1 MSIRGR
7 LTASHFILT
16 LVVVLLIGLV
26 SLGGLRRLILT
37 SASKTL
43 TAQAVQVAEVIDRR
57 WTVLRGD
64 RQLGTAAERVAGL
77 GTQALAK
84 LVSQLTAAD
93 FAVLD
98 PSGRIL
104 FSSERLGRFSG
115 SAFRSAVV
123 DQALTQGK
131 AGSATLRDLLGRLSV
146 VAAAPVTG
154 APGDIGA
161 VALVRP
167 VGEVT
172 QTTRRYLVLI
182 IESLLIGLALS
193 LLASFLLARGL
204 MRPLLALEAAA
215 TRVAAGD
222 FGQRVPVES
231 DDELGQVALS
241 FNAMSERLGALQR
254 ERQELYA
261 SVSHEL
267 RTPVTSIKG
276 FAQALDD
283 NVGSPE
289 DKRRHVAIILE
300 EASRLERLVNDLFQL
315 ARLEAGQ
322 VSFEWQMVDL
332 AALAAGAVDK
342 YRPQAARSGVRLDL
356 EGPEAPGAGEVGS
369 ISVRGDP
376 DRLSQVLA
384 NLLENA
390 LRFTPG
396 GGRIV
401 VRVARAENERGEA
414 CAGKAL
420 VTVADSGPGIPGDDL
435 GRVFDRFYTVDRSR
449 ARTKGG
455 TGLGLAIVKEIAE
468 AHGGR
473 VWAGRAP
480 EGGALLSLT
489 LPLGPDQRETGGGKD
504 S

>member
-1 MSIRGR
+1 MGIRGR

-16 LVVVLLIGLV
+16 LVVILLIGLV
-26 SLGGLRRLILT
+26 TLGGLRRIILT

-57 WTVLRGD
+57 WSIFRGD
-64 RQLGTAAERVAGL
+64 RQRGSAAEGVAGL
-77 GTQALAK
+77 GAQALAK

-93 FAVLD
+93 FAILD

-115 SAFRSAVV
+115 AALSSIVV
-123 DQALTQGK
+123 DQALSEGK

-146 VAAAPVTG
+146 VAVAPVTG
-154 APGDIGA
+154 SSGEVGA

-182 IESLLIGLALS
+182 VESLLIGLALS

-204 MRPLLALEAAA
+204 TRPLLALEAAA

-231 DDELGQVALS
+231 GDELGRVASS
-241 FNAMSERLGALQR
+241 FNAMAERLGALRR

-283 NVGSPE
+283 NVGSVE
-289 DKRRHVAIILE
+289 DRRRHVGIIIE

-322 VSFEWQMVDL
+322 VTFEWRAVDL
-332 AALAAGAVDK
+332 AALVAGVVER
-342 YRPQAARSGVRLDL
+342 YRPEADRVGVRLDL
-356 EGPEAPGAGEVGS
+356 ENPKTPGRGRVGPL
-369 ISVRGDP
+369 IVRGDP
-376 DRLSQVLA
+376 DRLTQVLA

-390 LRFTPG
+390 LRFTPR
-396 GGRIV
+396 GGRVGVHI
-401 VRVARAENERGEA
+401 ARAENEADEG
-414 CAGKAL
+414 AGSLL
-420 VTVADSGPGIPGDDL
+420 VTVADTGPGIPGKDL

-455 TGLGLAIVKEIAE
+455 TGLGLAIVKEIIE

-480 EGGALLSLT
+480 EGGALLSFT
-489 LPLGPDQRETGGGKD
+489 LPLGPEQSETGGGKV